1 MVAWARILVQIVGQ
15 SSSYGGFIVLYL
27 FMIMSIITDSTKD
40 STVSKSGAGLPGEP
54 GRRFTASDGRGVESD
69 CCDNGGWGHTRN
81 VALGNAAIPA
91 HRRSSGDY
99 RAGTVSRCDGSHGF
113 AEFGY

>member
-40 STVSKSGAGLPGEP
+40 STHRLKIRRWSTWGAWPKVHGERWP
-54 GRRFTASDGRGVESD
+54 GR
-69 CCDNGGWGHTRN
+69 
-81 VALGNAAIPA
+81 
-91 HRRSSGDY
+91 
-99 RAGTVSRCDGSHGF
+99 
-113 AEFGY
+113 